1 MEIAEDETSVL
12 PDGGGQL
19 EPKNPPFG
27 QASDGKIIQFFS
39 LIFDT
44 REPVS
49 FVVDFCKAD
58 HDTVLEKIGKM
69 LLIRLM
75 NFY

>member
-1 MEIAEDETSVL
+1 ML

-27 QASDGKIIQFFS
+27 QASDGKVHSMF
-39 LIFDT
+39 FDT

-49 FVVDFCKAD
+49 FVVIFCLAD
-58 HDTVLEKIGKM
+58 HDTVLEKIEKIM
-69 LLIRLM
+69 LIRCM
-75 NFY
+75 NFF